1 MASPAPSSRPEGGL
15 ELEEFLRLIPKAEL
29 HCHLLG
35 AVRYAT
41 FLDLARQ
48 AGAPVPRAT
57 IDAIYT
63 RGEKPVGAIP
73 GLRALEEHLLKRDE
87 DLFRITYEYL
97 QDAASHG
104 VRYSEFFWN
113 PTGTVQ
119 GSGLPYGEAQAAIV
133 RGMHAARGDFGIIAQ
148 MIPSIDREA
157 GPAAAVTMVE
167 WVLAHRVPEV
177 VGIGIDYREPEHPPE
192 QFWKAYRMA
201 RAAGLKTTAHA
212 GEYGMPW
219 TNVETAVDLLE
230 VDRIDHGY
238 TALENPAFA
247 RRCADRG
254 IVFTVVPTNSYY
266 KRTLPPERWA
276 ADHPIRFMHQHG
288 LKIHPNTDDPALHR
302 VTPTQA
308 WQMMLSD
315 FGFGLDQLREFML
328 NGLDG
333 AWMDAGTRRT
343 WRGEWSATFDALRS
357 RLGRA
362 GLP

>member
-1 MASPAPSSRPEGGL
+1 
-15 ELEEFLRLIPKAEL
+15 
-29 HCHLLG
+29 
-35 AVRYAT
+35 
-41 FLDLARQ
+41 
-48 AGAPVPRAT
+48 
-57 IDAIYT
+57 
-63 RGEKPVGAIP
+63 
-73 GLRALEEHLLKRDE
+73 
-87 DLFRITYEYL
+87 
-97 QDAASHG
+97 
-104 VRYSEFFWN
+104 
-113 PTGTVQ
+113 
-119 GSGLPYGEAQAAIV
+119 
-133 RGMHAARGDFGIIAQ
+133 
-148 MIPSIDREA
+148 
-157 GPAAAVTMVE
+157 
-167 WVLAHRVPEV
+167 
-177 VGIGIDYREPEHPPE
+177 
-192 QFWKAYRMA
+192 MA